1 MPKHKPPTRDVFV
14 KLFVLFAPTPY
25 QRLFLINATTPV
37 SQPWTTPRVSLAG
50 SVAYGSGCDN
60 FTLTHSP
67 FFPSY
72 FVYFFLFGS

>member
-50 SVAYGSGCDN
+50 SVAYGSGCDI
-60 FTLTHSP
+60 FTDSFP
-67 FFPSY
+67 FFASY